1 MMFKTL
7 FRLLTIVSMTLL
19 STQVM
24 AANFVIW
31 HAASSGGISHNL
43 GVLLKARIETSTNH
57 TVQNRYLPG
66 DGGWLAVRQFVN
78 NGKDSSIH
86 LLVQNADK
94 FLMGELMHRVQDHDK
109 MHQLTPVA
117 NLGANPYVILVGTN
131 VKANNIKELESAGI
145 TTLTTGS
152 VGAGS
157 FGHLVEHTIDKHITT
172 RTASVFYKGGRLA
185 LTDLIGNHI
194 HMYMSWPDGIDSAVK
209 GLTRAIAVS
218 QPMPELPGVKT
229 LAEQGI
235 TDIPTASTWIL
246 LKNQH
251 LTDQQ
256 AVLTQTVMQQ
266 LFEDTIFRNHWERT
280 IKSRGPTGD
289 PAQLDKLWNDLRK
302 TYKKLDTSIDYA
314 GFKKAVAD
322 AKNN

>member
-1 MMFKTL
+1 MFK
-7 FRLLTIVSMTLL
+7 RLLIALL
-19 STQVM
+19 TMAPLHVM

-31 HAASSGGISHNL
+31 HAGAAGGISHNL
-43 GVLLKARIETSTNH
+43 GVLLKARIESTTQH
-57 TVQNRYLPG
+57 TVQNRYIAG
-66 DGGWLAVRQFVN
+66 DGGWLAVRQFVDNGSDN
-78 NGKDSSIH
+78 NIH

-94 FLMGELMHRVQDHDK
+94 FLMGELMHRVSGHEK
-109 MHQLTPVA
+109 MNQLTPVA

-131 VKANNIKELESAGI
+131 VKANSIKELDSAGLATI
-145 TTLTTGS
+145 TTGS

-157 FGHLVEHTIDKHITT
+157 FGHLVEHTIDKHINA

-194 HMYMSWPDGIDSAVK
+194 HMYSSWPDGIDSAVK

-218 QPMPELPGVKT
+218 QPTPELPGVKT

-251 LTDQQ
+251 LTDEQ
-256 AVLTQTVMQQ
+256 AKLTQTVMKQ
-266 LFEDTIFRNHWERT
+266 LFDDAGFKSHWEAT
-280 IKSRGPTGD
+280 IKSMAPTGD
-289 PAQLDKLWNDLRK
+289 PAQLNKLWTDLRA
-302 TYKKLDTSIDYA
+302 TYKQLDTSPAYA
-314 GFKKAVAD
+314 AFKKAVAE
-322 AKNN
+322 AK